1 MTAVGPHR
9 HVLVASAVI
18 AGAVVLLAV
27 ALTRGSART
36 ARCHNS
42 LVPAY
47 VSARALSGL
56 VASSAP
62 PRLVIMNP
70 HNGPGAEPY
79 PAFRAALPAARRA
92 GVQMLGY
99 VHTRYGTRPAADVV
113 ADVQRY
119 RDWYGVDGI
128 FFDEAASDADHLGY
142 FAELARRARAAGV
155 RFIVLNPGVVPARGY
170 FDVADVVVTYEGP
183 YAGYDEAVAHPP
195 AWLGRLP
202 ATATAHLIYGATSD
216 QALRAVAANR
226 AGHVYATSG
235 QLPNPWA
242 TLPDYLGQEEEA
254 VAACT

>member
-1 MTAVGPHR
+1 MTTVGPHR

-18 AGAVVLLAV
+18 AGAVVLLAI
-27 ALTRGSART
+27 ALTRGSARN

-56 VASSAP
+56 VTSSAP

-92 GVQMLGY
+92 GVQVLGY
-99 VHTRYGTRPAADVV
+99 VHTRYGTRPAAEVV

-128 FFDEAASDADHLGY
+128 FLDEAASDAGHVGY
-142 FAELARRARAAGV
+142 YAELAGQARTAGV
-155 RFIVLNPGVVPARGY
+155 RFIVVNPGVVPARGY

-183 YAGYDEAVAHPP
+183 YAGYDDATARPP
-195 AWLGRLP
+195 AWLDRLP
-202 ATATAHLIYGATSD
+202 AAATAHLIYGATRD
-216 QALRAVAANR
+216 QALQAVAAGR

-235 QLPNPWA
+235 ELPNPWA
-242 TLPDYLGQEEEA
+242 TLPDYLGQEEKA
-254 VAACT
+254 VATCT